1 MLSLSH
7 GPCMVDVGQ
16 TQVDEIKSLA
26 KCSILFESAWEV
38 ANKGKLIIMYSWW
51 NIHSDKIESGG
62 YM

>member
-1 MLSLSH
+1 
-7 GPCMVDVGQ
+7 MVDVGQ